1 MSVSALIHEK
11 LAFLTKAGID
21 SSKYELSLLLAD
33 VLHCSTSD
41 LHFWQR
47 PLSTEEQRLFD
58 GYVAQRANHCPV
70 DKILGYKGFYK
81 YDFAVSRDVL
91 SPRADTETLVEKAL
105 SLIPAD
111 QPFKIL
117 ECGIGSGCILLS
129 LLKERPS
136 ACGTGL
142 DISDKALQIT
152 RQNAERLEVQNRLTL
167 HLGSW
172 FDTNLAAQ
180 LGTDFDLIIS
190 NPPYIKS
197 QDIATLDPEVKNFD
211 PLTALDGGT
220 DGLRDYRQIAKQTGK
235 LLKTGGILIFEAG
248 IHQARDIVHIG
259 QNNGLVLID
268 ITKDLNHIDRCIT
281 LKKEFA
287 I

>member
-180 LGTDFDLIIS
+180 LGTDFD
-190 NPPYIKS
+190 
-197 QDIATLDPEVKNFD
+197 

-220 DGLRDYRQIAKQTGK
+220 DGLRDYRQIDKQTGK